1 VLTGGFS
8 REELREAG
16 AVFVAESMGELID
29 SLEETPLKA

>member
-16 AVFVAESMGELID
+16 ASDVFENLSELR
-29 SLEETPLKA
+29 SKLLG